1 MFNTVRNFWKMIDDI
16 NVTAIV
22 MLCQEKENDKVLC
35 IEDNKFLSLVFLFQE
50 VCYKYWPTEASE
62 VTFGE
67 YSIKLLNEELYD
79 LYTERTIEIKNKM
92 KVRIV
97 TILIKLD

>member
-1 MFNTVRNFWKMIDDI
+1 MFLLASPPRGIGN
-16 NVTAIV
+16 
-22 MLCQEKENDKVLC
+22 C
-35 IEDNKFLSLVFLFQE
+35 FQE

-67 YSIKLLNEELYD
+67 YSIKLLNKELYD

-97 TILIKLD
+97 TIITNRTGLRPCIHIIWSLKILLKFEVIMQLLKTFSF